1 VATAIAAGLSSL
13 IISCLRLANPEQ
25 TFEGVRRAKAVE
37 RKLDD
42 MRSKGTKYV
51 LLEKFGGL
59 DQKIKEGEPINA
71 EVILETAFVT
81 APSKIATD

>member
-25 TFEGVRRAKAVE
+25 TFEGVRRAKTVE
-37 RKLDD
+37 KKLDD
-42 MRSKGTKYV
+42 MPSKETKYV
-51 LLEKFGGL
+51 LLEKFGGI
-59 DQKIKEGEPINA
+59 DEKIKEGEPINA

-81 APSKIATD
+81 APSKVTTN